1 MWHKRWRLGGCHNF
15 VGVGGGSQANHSQ
28 VRRPCRTVCVYRRRP
43 ASMPDHEGAE
53 GVILPSQLCVCGLLG
68 SCAPGGDDRG
78 GQGV

>member
-1 MWHKRWRLGGCHNF
+1 MGATISRTAGGF
-15 VGVGGGSQANHSQ
+15 SERTTVKYSDRGVWY
-28 VRRPCRTVCVYRRRP
+28 VYI
-43 ASMPDHEGAE
+43 AAVQPDHGSAE